1 MMWAM
6 LAFASA
12 ALLGCYDFFKKISLK
27 DNSVLAVLFL
37 NTLFGTLIFAPFI
50 LLSHVGVIEEGM
62 LFVPVADARTHL
74 LLVLKAVIVL
84 GSWLC
89 GYIGIKHLPITIV
102 SPIQATRPVLVLL
115 GALLLFGERLNGY
128 QWAGV
133 LMAIFSLYMLNRSGK
148 REGINF
154 ANNRWVFFVAM
165 AALLGAVSAL
175 YDKYLMRNLEPML
188 VQSWFNLYQCLLMGA
203 IVVVMNLC
211 SSQQRN
217 RRFVWRWS
225 IPMISLFLAV
235 ADFCYFSALAQE
247 GALVAVVSMI
257 RRGSVLVSFIFGAL
271 LLREKNLKSKALDLL
286 LIFIGLLLLYIGS
299 TK

>member
-115 GALLLFGERLNGY
+115 GALLLFGERLNAY

-148 REGINF
+148 QEGINF

-203 IVVVMNLC
+203 IVVVMNIC